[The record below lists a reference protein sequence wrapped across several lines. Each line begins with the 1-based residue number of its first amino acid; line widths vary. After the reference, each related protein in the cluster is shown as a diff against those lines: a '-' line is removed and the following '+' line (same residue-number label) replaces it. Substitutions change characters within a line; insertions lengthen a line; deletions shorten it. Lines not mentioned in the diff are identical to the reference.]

1 MRILDVP
8 TTSVTEVKKNP
19 NKIFEQAKKEKTGVY
34 VFNRN
39 DVSGVM
45 LSQEQY
51 ESLNQRIE
59 LLEEKILNYEVA
71 MRLNQ
76 EDVKTYSDFEV
87 RGSVANDPIII
98 DDNDGWE

>member
-19 NKIFEQAKKEKTGVY
+19 NKIFDHARKQKTGVY

-51 ESLNQRIE
+51 ESLNQRID
-59 LLEEKILNYEVA
+59 LLEEKILDYEVS
-71 MRLNQ
+71 MRLNKQ
-76 EDVKTYSDFEV
+76 DINTYSDIEV
-87 RGSVANDPIII
+87 RGDIANEPIII
-98 DDNDGWE
+98 DENDGWE